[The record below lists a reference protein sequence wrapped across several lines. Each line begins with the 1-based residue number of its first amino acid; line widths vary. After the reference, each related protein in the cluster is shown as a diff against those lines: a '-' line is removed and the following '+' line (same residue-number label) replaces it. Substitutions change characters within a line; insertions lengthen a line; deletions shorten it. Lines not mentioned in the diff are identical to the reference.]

1 MIMLWARFQ
10 TSLKE
15 LTFYSKSVDQDRD
28 FGLITCCET
37 VPLTNVFQGTR
48 IPRLFVDETI
58 LSLDCA

>member
-15 LTFYSKSVDQDRD
+15 LPFYSKSVDQDRD
-28 FGLITCCET
+28 FSLITCCET
-37 VPLTNVFQGTR
+37 VPLSKGTR
-48 IPRLFVDETI
+48 IPRLFIYETI